1 MEHLLTLEQ
10 QWFFI
15 KRDRNNFT
23 IVDSEGF
30 KVADNIDDEK
40 TVRAIIN
47 NHNLTLNKK
56 EIKP

>member
-15 KRDRNNFT
+15 EKDRNHFT

-47 NHNLTLNKK
+47 NHNLTLNLKG
-56 EIKP
+56 